1 MMSHIAINPN
11 SVRDIAPNVLDQDGQ
26 LKLLPASYWQSTTP
40 AERLYFGVRHGLYC
54 FPTVELIDWLRTYI
68 GDRLAIEVGS
78 GRGHLARAL
87 GITGTDSWLQ
97 ARPDVAQ
104 FYASIGQPVVTY
116 GEDVEKLDALD
127 AAKKHK
133 PDVIVAAWLTHKFD
147 PQREAAGGNEFGV
160 DEADLIQNCDEY
172 VFIGNTK
179 VHAGKSIW
187 ALPHDIYYPEW
198 LYSRA
203 ANGTPDFIAVWK
215 KAKL

>member
-1 MMSHIAINPN
+1 MSHIAINPN

-26 LKLLPASYWQSTTP
+26 LKLLPASYWQSTSP
-40 AERLYFGVRHGLYC
+40 VERLYFGVRHGLYC

-87 GITGTDSWLQ
+87 GITGTDNWLQ

-116 GEDVEKLDALD
+116 GEDVEKLDALE
-127 AAKKHK
+127 AAEKHK
-133 PDVIVAAWLTHKFD
+133 PDVIIAAWLTHKFD
-147 PQREAAGGNEFGV
+147 PLRAAAGGNEFGV

-172 VFIGNTK
+172 VFIGNAK